1 MNLQQ
6 TLSYLA
12 RFYKQK
18 TALIAKKNTDEYNEE
33 QYNSLMK
40 FYNGKIEEL
49 RARVESENANALLQF
64 DTDRANEIK
73 LADGVVFVSER
84 TVV

>member
-73 LADGVVFVSER
+73 LTDGVVLVSKR